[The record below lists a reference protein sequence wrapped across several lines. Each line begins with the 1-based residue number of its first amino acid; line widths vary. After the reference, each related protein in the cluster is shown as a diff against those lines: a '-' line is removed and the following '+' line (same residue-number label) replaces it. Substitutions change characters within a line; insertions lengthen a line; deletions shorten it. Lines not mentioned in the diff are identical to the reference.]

1 VGNVVEVAVEH
12 HNTTE
17 ELRDVMAVPDGGW
30 RRLSTVVRS
39 AVHDTEMNQSGGSH
53 SQSMVAG

>member
-39 AVHDTEMNQSGGSH
+39 AVHGTEMNQSGGSH
-53 SQSMVAG
+53 S